1 MRRRTKPSLKH
12 VVSLRITDDERE
24 FLDKVKRKTK
34 VSISSVMRE
43 AFLQVISQAVPLAER
58 GSRPL
63 STIRRPGK
71 KPLPV
76 HDRL

>member
-12 VVSLRITDDERE
+12 VISLRITDDERE

-43 AFLQVISQAVPLAER
+43 AFLQVISQSAPMADP

-63 STIRRPGK
+63 PVIRRSGK